1 MHLAEPYSLEFS
13 ERMETR
19 EMCCCLP
26 MRERAACVCEREL
39 VLKYIFGNEDG
50 GR

>member
-26 MRERAACVCEREL
+26 MRERAVCVG
-39 VLKYIFGNEDG
+39 VNWWYIFGNEDG

>member
-19 EMCCCLP
+19 EMCLLFADEGEG
-26 MRERAACVCEREL
+26 RVCGREL
-39 VLKYIFGNEDG
+39 VVYFW
-50 GR
+50 